1 MHTHAAMA
9 SSKHCLA
16 ILGRLHKVLQVLQL
30 FATGSSV
37 VALDDLGCFV
47 SPNCDSS
54 STSGVSQ
61 MYLSRSW
68 EPNSR
73 IAWQVSHKMGLE
85 LSNTEVMW
93 LLGGS
98 RWIDWE
104 LNLTTDPGLSCRLAP
119 QKLSDL
125 SSLVEGKVCPS
136 PSSNSWHWTIYQRQ
150 TPCGW
155 LLIGSTPSIE
165 WLPNETIR
173 ASVTEA
179 FGFSDWWVMLAARNV
194 SAIATVLQ
202 RERTASCLA
211 VSDLYLGWL
220 SRIWR
225 AIFWGRV
232 ETAEQPARRMES
244 T

>member
-1 MHTHAAMA
+1 MHTHAAMG

-54 STSGVSQ
+54 STSRVSQ

-136 PSSNSWHWTIYQRQ
+136 DPFQQFMALDDISETNTL
-150 TPCGW
+150 W
-155 LLIGSTPSIE
+155 LIAYRINTMHRMTSE
-165 WLPNETIR
+165 WDN
-173 ASVTEA
+173 
-179 FGFSDWWVMLAARNV
+179 
-194 SAIATVLQ
+194 
-202 RERTASCLA
+202 
-211 VSDLYLGWL
+211 
-220 SRIWR
+220 
-225 AIFWGRV
+225 
-232 ETAEQPARRMES
+232 
-244 T
+244 